1 MLAYSLYILFKSGV
15 YIHCFKIIRK
25 SENYSRFILNIR
37 ICVLYLHRLNILR
50 RYKGSENFESW
61 I

>member
-1 MLAYSLYILFKSGV
+1 M
-15 YIHCFKIIRK
+15 
-25 SENYSRFILNIR
+25 NIR